1 MLVNCPPHDPWTD
14 QEQMKCCSCR
24 LSTPST
30 DREQPILQSCEL
42 IAEDGT
48 RVCTHWGRE
57 SRCALTVTPASHG
70 PLQSTKK
77 MPS

>member
-14 QEQMKCCSCR
+14 QEQMKCCSCW

-42 IAEDGT
+42 IAEDSEHG
-48 RVCTHWGRE
+48 
-57 SRCALTVTPASHG
+57 SILTGVGSWDVNDC
-70 PLQSTKK
+70 
-77 MPS
+77 